1 MVWIQTGDDNR
12 ILAVSHVEP
21 EPQDA
26 DLWQEV
32 DLDVDSL
39 EHGFDDYLWVDGQ
52 LVESPREGGE
62 WWAELHEGER
72 PYTAAEALA
81 ALVRSEPSLVEAL
94 PDEHLAHMGEYLT
107 QWEQGGAYK
116 RGDVVGYDS
125 LSWRCLMDHTATDPA
140 WNPEQA
146 PSLWAK
152 VLVPDPSVIPDWE
165 QPGSTNPYMRGD
177 KVKHNGKVWESLIDA
192 NVWEPG
198 AIGTETLWREV
209 A

>member
-1 MVWIQTGDDNR
+1 MVWIQTGDGER
-12 ILAVSHVEP
+12 ILAVSYVEP

-32 DLDVDSL
+32 NLDVDSL
-39 EHGFDDYLWVDGQ
+39 EHGFDDYLWVDGK

-81 ALVRSEPSLVEAL
+81 ALVRSEPALVEAL

-107 QWEQGGAYK
+107 QWEQDHTYK
-116 RGDVVGYDS
+116 RGDIVGYDH
-125 LSWRCLMDHTATDPA
+125 LSWRCLMDHTSTDEA

-165 QPGSTNPYMRGD
+165 QPSSTNPYMKGD
-177 KVKHNGKVWESLIDA
+177 KVRHVGKVWESLIDA